1 MAKITNPFSGNM
13 SVKDVLFRNKINQTE
28 LCRKLGFSRE
38 AFSKVVNGH
47 RDLSVHK
54 AKAIAELYDL
64 DWRDFYE
71 TPSDR
76 YKQIDGIVTNLI
88 VEKAK
93 ENIFIVAPKEWHNNS
108 LFHMISY
115 KYGQWNEY
123 VYVFEKRTH
132 EFNPQ
137 LLNEGFALYTFKD
150 GLQVVGEFNG
160 YDDPNGQSICIYNA
174 ETHTW
179 HKYKTNKV
187 KHIQMAKALLTPNK
201 K

>member
-1 MAKITNPFSGNM
+1 MTKISNPFSGNM

-38 AFSKVVNGH
+38 AFSKIVNGH
-47 RDLSVHK
+47 RDLSVQK

-76 YKQIDGIVTNLI
+76 YKQIDGVVSSLI
-88 VEKAK
+88 VEKPK

-108 LFHMISY
+108 IFHMISY
-115 KYGQWNEY
+115 QYAQWNKY

-132 EFNPQ
+132 EFNPK
-137 LLNEGFALYTFKD
+137 LLDESFALYTFKD
-150 GLQVVGEFNG
+150 NLQVIGEFNG
-160 YDDPNGQSICIYNA
+160 YDDASGETICITNQ
-174 ETHTW
+174 ETLTW
-179 HKYKTNKV
+179 HTFKTKKI
-187 KHIQMAKALLTPNK
+187 KHIQMARCLLTPNK
-201 K
+201 Q

>member
-1 MAKITNPFSGNM
+1 MAKISNPFTGNM

-28 LCRKLGFSRE
+28 LCQKLGFSRE

-71 TPSDR
+71 KPSDR
-76 YKQIDGIVTNLI
+76 YKQVDGKISNLI
-88 VEKAK
+88 VEKCK

-108 LFHMISY
+108 LFYIIDH
-115 KYGQWNEY
+115 KYGQWNQY

-132 EFNPQ
+132 QFNPKI
-137 LLNEGFALYTFKD
+137 LDEGFALFTFKD
-150 GLQVVGEFNG
+150 GLQVIGEYNG
-160 YDDPNGQSICIYNA
+160 YDDPNGQMISIYNA

-179 HKYKTNKV
+179 HTYKVNKIIHV
-187 KHIQMAKALLTPNK
+187 QMAKALLTPNK